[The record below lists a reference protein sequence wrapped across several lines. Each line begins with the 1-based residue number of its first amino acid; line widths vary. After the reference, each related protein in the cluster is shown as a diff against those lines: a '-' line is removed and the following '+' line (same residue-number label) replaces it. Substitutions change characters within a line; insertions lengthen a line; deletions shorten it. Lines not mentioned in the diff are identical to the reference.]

1 MCSSCTPNL
10 WHAQC
15 SLEKIKMK
23 TTNHQPSELQGGNLF
38 ALQEALK
45 KSKLPEVDFGL
56 LLLIADML
64 DEIVAGKN
72 RYMIVGATMNKS
84 AFSVTVKGPDA
95 PNPVYGADLDELNRL
110 AYDLL

>member
-1 MCSSCTPNL
+1 
-10 WHAQC
+10 
-15 SLEKIKMK
+15 MK
-23 TTNHQPSELQGGNLF
+23 TTNHKPSELLGGNLF
-38 ALQEALK
+38 SLQEALK

-64 DEIVAGKN
+64 DEIAAGKD

-95 PNPVYGADLDELNRL
+95 PNPIYGGDLDELCRL
-110 AYDLL
+110 AHELL